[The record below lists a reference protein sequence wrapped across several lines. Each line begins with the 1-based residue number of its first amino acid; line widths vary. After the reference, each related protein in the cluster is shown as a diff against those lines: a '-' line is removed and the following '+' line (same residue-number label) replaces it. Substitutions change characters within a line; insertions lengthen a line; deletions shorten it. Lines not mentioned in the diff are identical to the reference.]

1 MAIKFFEKNKNMT
14 THKKNFKEIFY
25 NSVYQTNFL
34 ILFLL
39 ILSIFLVYF
48 QVLKYG
54 FIYDD
59 FHYILHNSNIQN
71 GLNLKSIKWAFFSIE
86 LANWHPITWISHI
99 IDVSCYGLNAGGHH
113 FTNLIIHTL
122 NSIIFYFIVLR
133 ISKNNFLISSFACFL
148 FALHPLHIESV
159 AWIAERKDV
168 LSTFFGF
175 SSIYIYLEYIKHKQK
190 SLYFSF
196 IFVFVLSLM
205 SKAMFVTLPF
215 LLLLFDFFL
224 NRFKE
229 VKVVKLILEKV
240 PLFIL
245 SFFASIIIFFVQ
257 SKGGAVANFEG
268 YPFLIRLNNA
278 FISYFKY
285 LYKTFYPKNLAV
297 QYIYDPSLSP
307 LLFFLC
313 LLSIIFITYIFFK
326 LRKKKPYL
334 IFGWLWY
341 LGTLVPV
348 IGIVQIG
355 SQPIADR
362 YTYLPLC
369 GIFILLAFSFYDLFK
384 RRKSFY
390 LFFSIPI
397 ILILTTLSF
406 FQVKYWKN
414 PITLFNHTI
423 KVTEKAGQINSTAHN
438 NLAVIYF
445 IKGQF
450 KKSINHSLIV
460 LEKTPNDLFSLN
472 NVGIAYA
479 ELGKFK
485 EAQKYFLRAL
495 KIKYNDAYVH
505 NNFAHLFFQSKN
517 FEAAIFHFKEAFK
530 LEPPS
535 ALSCNYIGVAYAN
548 MNNFEEALKYFKK
561 AYEIEPHNP
570 DIKSNYFKVLKDLKR

>member
-14 THKKNFKEIFY
+14 TYKKSFKEIFY

-54 FIYDD
+54 FVYDD
-59 FHYILHNSNIQN
+59 FEYVVKNSKIQN
-71 GLNLKSIKWAFFSIE
+71 GLNFKSIKWAFFSIE
-86 LANWHPITWISHI
+86 LSNWHPLTWISHI
-99 IDVSCYGLNAGGHH
+99 IDVSFYGLNAGGHH

-133 ISKNNFLISSFACFL
+133 ISKNNFLISSFAAFL

-159 AWIAERKDV
+159 AWVSERKDV

-175 SSIYIYLEYIKHKQK
+175 SSIYIYLEYIEHKQK

-196 IFVFVLSLM
+196 VLAFVLSLM

-224 NRFKE
+224 SRFKE
-229 VKVVKLILEKV
+229 NQVSKLILEKV
-240 PLFIL
+240 PLFIISFL
-245 SFFASIIIFFVQ
+245 SSIIVFIAQ
-257 SKGGAVANFEG
+257 SKGGAVKTFEA
-268 YPFLIRLNNA
+268 YPFLNRLSNA
-278 FISYFKY
+278 CQSYFKY
-285 LYKTFYPKNLAV
+285 LYKTFYPKNIAV
-297 QYIYDPSLSP
+297 QYIYDSSLSP

-313 LLSIIFITYIFFK
+313 FLFLVVVTCIFLK
-326 LRKKKPYL
+326 LKNKKPYL

-348 IGIVQIG
+348 IGLVQIG
-355 SQPIADR
+355 SQPLADR

-369 GIFILLAFSFYDLFK
+369 GIFILLAFLFYDLFK
-384 RRKSFY
+384 KRKSLY
-390 LFFSIPI
+390 LVFSISI
-397 ILILTTLSF
+397 ILILSVLSF
-406 FQVKYWKN
+406 FQVKYWEN

-423 KVTEKAGQINSTAHN
+423 KVTEKGGKINSTAQLS
-438 NLAVIYF
+438 LAYAYLDRGEI
-445 IKGQF
+445 

-460 LEKTPNDLFSLN
+460 LEKKPNDLFALN
-472 NVGIAYA
+472 NVGASYTK
-479 ELGKFK
+479 LGKFK

-495 KIKYNDAYVH
+495 KVKYNDANTH
-505 NNFAHLFFQSKN
+505 NGFANLLFQSKN
-517 FEAAIFHFKEAFK
+517 FEAAIFHSKEAFK
-530 LEPPS
+530 LEPS
-535 ALSCNYIGVAYAN
+535 NALFCNDIGSVYAN
-548 MNNFEEALKYFKK
+548 TGDLREALKYFKR
-561 AYEIEPHNP
+561 AYEIEPYNP
-570 DIKSNYFKVLKDLKR
+570 NIKSNYFRALQDLKR

>member
-14 THKKNFKEIFY
+14 TYKKSFKEIFY

-54 FIYDD
+54 FVYDD
-59 FHYILHNSNIQN
+59 FEYVVKNSKIQN
-71 GLNLKSIKWAFFSIE
+71 GLNFKSIKWAFFSIE
-86 LANWHPITWISHI
+86 LSNWHPLTWISHI
-99 IDVSCYGLNAGGHH
+99 IDVSFYGLNAGGHH

-159 AWIAERKDV
+159 AWISERKDV

-190 SLYFSF
+190 YLYFSF
-196 IFVFVLSLM
+196 VLAFVLSLM

-215 LLLLFDFFL
+215 LLLLFDFLL

-245 SFFASIIIFFVQ
+245 SFFSSIIIFIAQ
-257 SKGGAVANFEG
+257 SEGEAVANFEG
-268 YPFLIRLNNA
+268 LPFLIRLTNA
-278 FISYFKY
+278 SLSYFKY

-313 LLSIIFITYIFFK
+313 LLSIILITYIFFK

-362 YTYLPLC
+362 YTYVPLC
-369 GIFILLAFSFYDLFK
+369 GIFILLAFFFYDLFK
-384 RRKSFY
+384 KRKSLY
-390 LFFSIPI
+390 LVFSISI
-397 ILILTTLSF
+397 ILILSVLSF
-406 FQVKYWKN
+406 FQVKHWKN

-423 KVTEKAGQINSTAHN
+423 KVTEKEGNMNSVARS
-438 NLAVIYF
+438 NLAIFYF
-445 IKGQF
+445 YKGQLE
-450 KKSINHSLIV
+450 KSIVQILIV
-460 LEKTPNDLFSLN
+460 LEKKPDDLSALN
-472 NVGIAYA
+472 IAGASYA
-479 ELGKFK
+479 KIGKLK
-485 EAQKYFLRAL
+485 TAEKYFLRAL
-495 KIKYNDAYVH
+495 KIKDNDAKTH
-505 NNFAHLFFQSKN
+505 NNYAHLLFQNKN

-530 LEPPS
+530 LDPS
-535 ALSCNYIGVAYAN
+535 NASFCSNIGVVYTN
-548 MNNFEEALKYFKK
+548 IGDLQEALKYFKK
-561 AYEIEPHNP
+561 AYEIESYNP
-570 DIKSNYFKVLKDLKR
+570 KMKSNYFRVLQYLKR

>member
-1 MAIKFFEKNKNMT
+1 MT

-25 NSVYQTNFL
+25 NSVFQTNFL
-34 ILFLL
+34 ILFFL

-54 FIYDD
+54 FVYDD
-59 FHYILHNSNIQN
+59 FEYIVKNGNIQR
-71 GLNLKSIKWAFFSIE
+71 GLNLKSIRWAFFSIE
-86 LANWHPITWISHI
+86 LFNWHPLTWISHI

-122 NSIIFYFIVLR
+122 NSIIFYFIVFR

-159 AWIAERKDV
+159 AWISERKDV

-196 IFVFVLSLM
+196 VLAFVLSLM

-215 LLLLFDFFL
+215 LLLLFDFLL

-229 VKVVKLILEKV
+229 RKVVKLILEKV
-240 PLFIL
+240 PLFVV
-245 SFFASIIIFFVQ
+245 SFFSSIIIFFTQ
-257 SKGGAVANFEG
+257 SKGGAVRTFEE
-268 YPFLIRLNNA
+268 YPFLNRLTNA
-278 FISYFKY
+278 FYSYFKY

-297 QYIYDPSLSP
+297 PYIYDSSLSYF
-307 LLFFLC
+307 LFFLC
-313 LLSIIFITYIFFK
+313 LLSIILITYIFFK

-369 GIFILLAFSFYDLFK
+369 GIFILLAFFFYDLFK

-397 ILILTTLSF
+397 ILILTILSF
-406 FQVKYWKN
+406 FQVQYWKN
-414 PITLFNHTI
+414 PVTLFNHTI
-423 KVTEKAGQINSTAHN
+423 KVTEKAGKINSTAHN

-445 IKGQF
+445 DKGQF
-450 KKSINHSLIV
+450 KESINHSLIV
-460 LEKTPNDLFSLN
+460 LEKAPNDLFSLN
-472 NVGIAYA
+472 NVGIAYTQI
-479 ELGKFK
+479 GKFK
-485 EAQKYFLRAL
+485 EAQKYFIRSL
-495 KIKYNDAYVH
+495 KIKYNDANTH
-505 NNFAHLFFQSKN
+505 NSFANLLFQSKN

-530 LEPPS
+530 LDPS
-535 ALSCNYIGVAYAN
+535 NASFCSNIGGVYAN
-548 MNNFEEALKYFKK
+548 MGNFEEALKYFKR
-561 AYEIEPHNP
+561 AFEIEPHNP
-570 DIKSNYFKVLKDLKR
+570 NIKSNYFRVLEYLKR

>member
-1 MAIKFFEKNKNMT
+1 MT
-14 THKKNFKEIFY
+14 TYKKSFKVRNSFY
-25 NSVYQTNFL
+25 DSAIQTNFL
-34 ILFLL
+34 ILFFL

-54 FIYDD
+54 FVYDD
-59 FHYILHNSNIQN
+59 SQYILYNSNIQN

-86 LANWHPITWISHI
+86 LSNWHPLTWISHI
-99 IDVSCYGLNAGGHH
+99 IDVSFYGLNAGGHH

-196 IFVFVLSLM
+196 VLAFVLSLM

-224 NRFKE
+224 KRFKE
-229 VKVVKLILEKV
+229 RKVVKLILEKV
-240 PLFIL
+240 PLFVV
-245 SFFASIIIFFVQ
+245 SFFSSIIIFFAQ
-257 SKGGAVANFEG
+257 SKGEAVKTFEE
-268 YPFLIRLNNA
+268 YPFLNRLTNA
-278 FISYFKY
+278 SLSYFKY
-285 LYKTFYPKNLAV
+285 LYKTFYPKNLAIP
-297 QYIYDPSLSP
+297 YIYDSSLSP

-313 LLSIIFITYIFFK
+313 LFSIIFITYIFFK

-369 GIFILLAFSFYDLFK
+369 GIFILLAFFFYDLFK

-390 LFFSIPI
+390 LVFSISI

-414 PITLFNHTI
+414 PMTLFNHTI
-423 KVTEKAGQINSTAHN
+423 KVTEKEGKINLTAHN
-438 NLAVIYF
+438 NLAVFYF
-445 IKGQF
+445 DKGQL

-460 LEKTPNDLFSLN
+460 LEKTPNDLFALN
-472 NVGIAYA
+472 NVGLFYIRLGEFKMA
-479 ELGKFK
+479 E
-485 EAQKYFLRAL
+485 KYFLRAL
-495 KIKYNDAYVH
+495 KINYNDADTH
-505 NNFAHLFFQSKN
+505 NNYANIFFRSKN
-517 FEAAIFHFKEAFK
+517 FEKAIPHFKEAFK
-530 LEPPS
+530 LEPS
-535 ALSCNYIGVAYAN
+535 NALFCSNIGGAYAN
-548 MNNFEEALKYFKK
+548 MGNFEEALKYFKR

-570 DIKSNYFKVLKDLKR
+570 DMKSNYFRALQDLERQKHQD

>member
-1 MAIKFFEKNKNMT
+1 MT

-25 NSVYQTNFL
+25 NSVFQTNFL
-34 ILFLL
+34 ILFFL

-54 FIYDD
+54 FVYDD
-59 FHYILHNSNIQN
+59 FEYIVKNGNIQR

-86 LANWHPITWISHI
+86 LFNWHPLTWISHI

-122 NSIIFYFIVLR
+122 NSIIFYFIVFR

-159 AWIAERKDV
+159 AWISERKDV

-196 IFVFVLSLM
+196 VLAFVLSLM

-229 VKVVKLILEKV
+229 RKVVKLILEKV
-240 PLFIL
+240 PLFLL
-245 SFFASIIIFFVQ
+245 SFFSSIIIFFTQ
-257 SKGGAVANFEG
+257 SKGGAVRTFEE
-268 YPFLIRLNNA
+268 YPFLNRLDNA

-285 LYKTFYPKNLAV
+285 LYKTLYPKNLAV
-297 QYIYDPSLSP
+297 PYVYDSSLSP

-313 LLSIIFITYIFFK
+313 LLSIILITYIFFK

-369 GIFILLAFSFYDLFK
+369 GIFILLAFFFYDLFK

-397 ILILTTLSF
+397 ILILTILSF
-406 FQVKYWKN
+406 FQVQYWKN

-423 KVTEKAGQINSTAHN
+423 KVTEKAGKINSTAHN

-445 IKGQF
+445 DKGQF
-450 KKSINHSLIV
+450 KESINHSLIV
-460 LEKTPNDLFSLN
+460 LEKAPNDLFSLN
-472 NVGIAYA
+472 NVGIAYTQI
-479 ELGKFK
+479 GKFK
-485 EAQKYFLRAL
+485 EAQKYFIRSL
-495 KIKYNDAYVH
+495 KIKYNDANTH
-505 NNFAHLFFQSKN
+505 NSFANLLFQSKN

-530 LEPPS
+530 LDPS
-535 ALSCNYIGVAYAN
+535 NASFCSNIGGVYAN
-548 MNNFEEALKYFKK
+548 MGNYEEALKYFKR

-570 DIKSNYFKVLKDLKR
+570 NIKSNYFRVLEYLKR

>member
-1 MAIKFFEKNKNMT
+1 MT
-14 THKKNFKEIFY
+14 TYKKSFKVRNSFY
-25 NSVYQTNFL
+25 DSAIQTNFL
-34 ILFLL
+34 ILFFL

-54 FIYDD
+54 FVYDD
-59 FHYILHNSNIQN
+59 SQYILYNSNIQN

-86 LANWHPITWISHI
+86 LSNWHPITWISHI
-99 IDVSCYGLNAGGHH
+99 IDVSFYGLNAGGHH

-159 AWIAERKDV
+159 AWISERKDV

-229 VKVVKLILEKV
+229 RKVVKLILEKV
-240 PLFIL
+240 PLFVV
-245 SFFASIIIFFVQ
+245 SFFSSIIIFFAQ
-257 SKGGAVANFEG
+257 SKGEAVKTFEE
-268 YPFLIRLNNA
+268 YPFLNRLDNA

-297 QYIYDPSLSP
+297 PYIYDSSLSYF
-307 LLFFLC
+307 LFFLC
-313 LLSIIFITYIFFK
+313 LLSIILITYIFFK

-369 GIFILLAFSFYDLFK
+369 GIFIVLAFFFYDLFK
-384 RRKSFY
+384 KRKFLY
-390 LFFSIPI
+390 LVFSISI

-414 PITLFNHTI
+414 PMTLFNHTI
-423 KVTEKAGQINSTAHN
+423 KVTEKEGKVNLTANN
-438 NLAVIYF
+438 NLAVFYF
-445 IKGQF
+445 DKGQL

-460 LEKTPNDLFSLN
+460 LEKTPNDLFALN
-472 NVGIAYA
+472 NVGLFYIRLGEFKMA
-479 ELGKFK
+479 E
-485 EAQKYFLRAL
+485 KYFLKAL
-495 KIKYNDAYVH
+495 KINYNDADTH
-505 NNFAHLFFQSKN
+505 NNYANIFFRSKN
-517 FEAAIFHFKEAFK
+517 FEKAIPHFKEAFR
-530 LEPPS
+530 LEPS
-535 ALSCNYIGVAYAN
+535 NALFCSNIGGAYAN
-548 MNNFEEALKYFKK
+548 MGNFEEALKYFKR

-570 DIKSNYFKVLKDLKR
+570 DMKSNYFRALQDLERQKHQD